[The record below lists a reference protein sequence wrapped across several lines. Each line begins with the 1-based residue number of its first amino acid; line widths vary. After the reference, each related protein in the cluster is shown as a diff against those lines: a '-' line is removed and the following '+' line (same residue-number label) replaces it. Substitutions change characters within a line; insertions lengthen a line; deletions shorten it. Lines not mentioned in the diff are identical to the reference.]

1 MKILVVEDDRTVG
14 QYVLRGLQEQ
24 GFQADLVADGTEALQ
39 AASQGNYDLMVLD
52 LRLPGMTGFS
62 DCRIRCCSTWV
73 SVTSSPMVIT
83 WVIVSPSWRMGI
95 LLMR

>member
-39 AASQGNYDLMVLD
+39 AAS
-52 LRLPGMTGFS
+52 RAT
-62 DCRIRCCSTWV
+62 T
-73 SVTSSPMVIT
+73 TSWCWTSGCPA
-83 WVIVSPSWRMGI
+83 
-95 LLMR
+95 